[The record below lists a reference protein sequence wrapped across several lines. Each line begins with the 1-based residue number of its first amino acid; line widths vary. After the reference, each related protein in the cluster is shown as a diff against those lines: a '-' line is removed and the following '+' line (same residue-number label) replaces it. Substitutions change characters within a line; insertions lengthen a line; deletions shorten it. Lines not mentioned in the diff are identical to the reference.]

1 MYIQLL
7 WFWPYL
13 EMITLVL
20 GATVFL
26 FTCQMYP
33 TCLINALM
41 SLEMF
46 YATIWAHMPYT
57 YRLGNTVDNK
67 AQFSSQWTTF
77 GTISEKELWGT
88 YPDE

>member
-1 MYIQLL
+1 
-7 WFWPYL
+7 
-13 EMITLVL
+13 
-20 GATVFL
+20 
-26 FTCQMYP
+26 
-33 TCLINALM
+33 M